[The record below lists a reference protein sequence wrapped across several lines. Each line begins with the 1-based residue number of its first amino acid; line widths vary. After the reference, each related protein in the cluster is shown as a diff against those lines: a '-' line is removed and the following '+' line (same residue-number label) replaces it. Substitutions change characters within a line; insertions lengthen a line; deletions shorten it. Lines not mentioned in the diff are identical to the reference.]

1 MCFVCTNIVYEHVV
15 SDCIRTSVLC
25 FSGCA
30 CVVCMCL
37 QVRMS
42 ASCILQ
48 RRPRVACTLS

>member
-48 RRPRVACTLS
+48 RRLHGLG